1 MYQSEAVPQSIVF
14 LTDEA
19 GESKR
24 FIDEMAQEDFLVRVF
39 AKKWN
44 TYENALFQGADLII
58 VDSSRISLEEVS
70 TFSRIRSVHRGL
82 LGVFTSDVDEM
93 FQVMLYEQGVDAL
106 MIKPMKPLLLVAK
119 VRALL
124 RRSCRSAHLDRLTLG
139 DLQINGSSRKAVFG
153 GEEIPLSSREFD
165 LLWYLAKNA
174 SVTLD
179 RDRLYRNVFGVEYNG
194 YDRSVD
200 MYISRIRQKL
210 AETTSLPSPIKTV
223 RGKGYLFAVD

>member
-14 LTDEA
+14 LTNEA
-19 GESKR
+19 VQSKH
-24 FIDEMAQEDFLVRVF
+24 FIDEMAQEDFMVRVF
-39 AKKWN
+39 AKEWN
-44 TYENALFQGADLII
+44 SYENALFQGADLVI
-58 VDSSRISLEEVS
+58 VDSSRMSLEEIS
-70 TFSRIRSVHRGL
+70 AFSRIRSVHRGL
-82 LGVFTSDVDEM
+82 LGVFTSELDEM

-124 RRSCRSAHLDRLTLG
+124 RRSCRTNQLDRVTFG
-139 DLQINGSSRKAVFG
+139 DLQISGSARKASFA
-153 GEEIPLSSREFD
+153 GEEIPFSSREFD

-179 RDRLYRNVFGVEYNG
+179 RDRLYRNVFGIEYNG

-210 AETTSLPSPIKTV
+210 SETTNLPSPIKTV
-223 RGKGYLFAVD
+223 RSRGYLFTVD

>member
-14 LTDEA
+14 LTNEA

-24 FIDEMAQEDFLVRVF
+24 FIDEMAQEDFLVRVC
-39 AKKWN
+39 AKEWN
-44 TYENALFQGADLII
+44 SYENALFQGADLII
-58 VDSSRISLEEVS
+58 VDSNRMSLEEVS
-70 TFSRIRSVHRGL
+70 MFSRIRSVHRGL
-82 LGVFTSDVDEM
+82 LSVFTSEMDEM

-124 RRSCRSAHLDRLTLG
+124 RRTCRANHFDRVTLG
-139 DLQINGSSRKAVFG
+139 DLQINGSARKASFA

-210 AETTSLPSPIKTV
+210 SETTCFPAPIKTV
-223 RGKGYLFAVD
+223 RGKGYLFTVD

>member
-1 MYQSEAVPQSIVF
+1 MYQPETVSQSIVF
-14 LTDEA
+14 LTNEA
-19 GESKR
+19 GESKQ
-24 FIDEMAQEDFLVRVF
+24 FLDKMAQEDFLVRVF
-39 AKKWN
+39 DKDWN
-44 TYENALFQGADLII
+44 TYENALLQGADLII
-58 VDSSRISLEEVS
+58 VDSSRMSLEEVS

-82 LGVFTSDVDEM
+82 LSVFTSEVDEM

-106 MIKPMKPLLLVAK
+106 MIKPMQPLLLVAK

-124 RRSCRSAHLDRLTLG
+124 RRASHTNHLDRVTFG
-139 DLQINGSSRKAVFG
+139 DLQINGSARKASFA

-210 AETTSLPSPIKTV
+210 AESTDLPSLIKTV
-223 RGKGYLFAVD
+223 RGRGYLFTVD